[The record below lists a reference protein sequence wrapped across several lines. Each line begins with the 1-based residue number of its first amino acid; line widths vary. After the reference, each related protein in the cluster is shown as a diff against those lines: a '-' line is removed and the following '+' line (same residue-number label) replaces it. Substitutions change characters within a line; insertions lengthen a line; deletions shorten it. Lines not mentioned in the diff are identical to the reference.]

1 MACRRPLR
9 LLLLVALLSLPASA
23 VAKPRTALPAAKARA
38 IVALV
43 DAFLA
48 QTHAPGGT
56 VAVRVNGTM
65 VWARGFGLSDVED
78 SAPAAVDGAYRT
90 ASIGKAM
97 TATLAMMLAGEGR
110 LDLDAPVQRYC
121 PRFPEKKWPV
131 LVRHLVSHT
140 SGIREP
146 DDAGELYNTRHYDRP
161 SDAVALFANDP
172 LRFEPGT
179 DFGYTTWG
187 YVLLGCVIEGAA
199 GSDFATLMQA
209 RIFTPAGMS
218 RTRIDDPR
226 AVIPGRA
233 RGYIL
238 EQGQLRVA
246 RWTDMSH
253 KLAAGGWITTAPD
266 LLRFMDAWMEGRF
279 LPDATRA
286 RMLTP
291 YRLNDRSTVDNYGMG
306 WFVDEHRGM
315 RVAFHGGGTPGIS
328 AIAFMVPEKRLAI
341 AGFFNLENIPAK
353 ARIAL
358 AGAIVD
364 VMLDAAPTPALRPRT
379 TRRPAG

>member
-1 MACRRPLR
+1 MAAHRPF
-9 LLLLVALLSLPASA
+9 VFVGFAAALLALIPTASQA
-23 VAKPRTALPAAKARA
+23 QAPLSARKAR
-38 IVALV
+38 VVQALV
-43 DAFLA
+43 DTFLA
-48 QTHAPGGT
+48 ETHAPGGT
-56 VAVRVNGTM
+56 VAISAGGRT
-65 VWARGFGLSDVED
+65 VWAKGFGLSDVENRV
-78 SAPAAVDGAYRT
+78 PAAIDSAYRT
-90 ASIGKAM
+90 ASIGKTM

-121 PRFPEKKWPV
+121 PRYPEKKWPV
-131 LVRHLVSHT
+131 LVRHLISHT

-146 DDAGELYNTRHYDRP
+146 DDADELYNTRHYDHP

-172 LRFEPGT
+172 LRFEPDT

-199 GSDFATLMQA
+199 GVDYRALMEE
-209 RIFTPAGMS
+209 RIFARTGMG
-218 RTRIDDPR
+218 RTRQDDPR
-226 AVIPGRA
+226 AIIPGRA

-238 EQGQLRVA
+238 EQGQLRIA

-266 LLRFMDAWMEGRF
+266 LLRFMNGWMDGRY
-279 LPDATRA
+279 LAEPVRV

-291 YRLNDRSTVDNYGMG
+291 YRLKNHSTVDNYGMG
-306 WFVDEHRGM
+306 WFVDDHRGM

-341 AGFFNLENIPAK
+341 AAFFNLENIPGA

-358 AGAIVD
+358 AKAIVD
-364 VMLDAAPTPALRPRT
+364 VVADRVPPAR
-379 TRRPAG
+379 